1 MLILRHVQPIKREFN
16 HNLFLENSHHIT
28 VFFRK
33 GPKRAPVFVTFK
45 ISVFYL
51 SIFKFKRVSVP
62 GVASKT
68 RLRTDTIHFS
78 SFALNLC

>member
-28 VFFRK
+28 MFFRK

-45 ISVFYL
+45 ILYFTFQFSNCF
-51 SIFKFKRVSVP
+51 S
-62 GVASKT
+62 
-68 RLRTDTIHFS
+68 RLE
-78 SFALNLC
+78 NV